1 MQVNE
6 LIIKVENVK
15 RGQFQRAKWQS
26 VKVVNGETYKK
37 VSVGVVRI
45 VEYTHIKSVK
55 ERLQNTQRK
64 SNPNEKT
71 IISNVLYYN
80 SNTNNYLV
88 HLATTKVKAKSY
100 YYINGVQVDKATFEK
115 GNPPRKSS
123 SVAPIFQV
131 LIENLLEFGK

>member
-88 HLATTKVKAKSY
+88 
-100 YYINGVQVDKATFEK
+100 I
-115 GNPPRKSS
+115 
-123 SVAPIFQV
+123 
-131 LIENLLEFGK
+131 